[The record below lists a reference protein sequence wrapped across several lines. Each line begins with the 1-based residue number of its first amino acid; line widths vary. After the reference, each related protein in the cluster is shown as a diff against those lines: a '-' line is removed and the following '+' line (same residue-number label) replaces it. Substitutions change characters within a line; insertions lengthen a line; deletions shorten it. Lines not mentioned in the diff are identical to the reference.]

1 MPEEEK
7 QASVPYFIHEGMM
20 TKMYRI
26 IKILAWLLVA
36 ALVIFVINNVI
47 WMNYV
52 ERQRAEHAIEE
63 VADAGVYQQPDQGTD
78 R

>member
-36 ALVIFVINNVI
+36 ALAIFVINNVI
-47 WMNYV
+47 WMGYV
-52 ERQRAEHAIEE
+52 ERQRAEYAIEE

>member
-47 WMNYV
+47 WMGYV
-52 ERQRAEHAIEE
+52 ERQRAEYAIEE

>member
-7 QASVPYFIHEGMM
+7 QASVSYFVHEGMM
-20 TKMYRI
+20 TKMYKI
-26 IKILAWLLVA
+26 IKILSWLLVA

-47 WMNYV
+47 WMGYV
-52 ERQRAEHAIEE
+52 ERQRAEYAIEE